1 MALRISI
8 LIVKENRMNN
18 SILSKSPA
26 LALTKKSISE
36 MPRVLLLMGLCSA
49 LMWPLSDAAATTSCF
64 GPNRYTRRPGPPQ
77 TFTETFQHCGIA
89 PCQLVVVNGNRNG
102 THRVTSASIS
112 LNGRQIIR
120 PRDLNQHVAR
130 IVRPVV
136 LEDNNQLT
144 IRLASRPGSFFTVS
158 VECVASPVVL
168 SAGPPG
174 VSLLNPTTLLSAFGI
189 LNSGTAAAENVQV
202 TAITLPDGTLT
213 SPTLPDN
220 LGTIPPGSSV
230 ILNADFTGGPF
241 TPRGTYALTVNG
253 TYTVGNSSFFFTLHV
268 PLIVPPAAPGSAT
281 VTSVTVESHSVSGA
295 PFPHQPPSF
304 DDEVNRPS
312 WTLPTAPFVPGT
324 PTATST
330 NVQTAARGRVRTPAF
345 PVVFLANRGLGLTS
359 ATSTI
364 PEPSG
369 ASGGGVIF
377 VSANFTAAY
386 STDGGTTFTQ
396 LDPSKIFPADA
407 VGFCCD
413 QIVQY
418 VPPIDRFIWLLQGNG
433 VRIASASPAD
443 IINSGGTAW
452 TYWNLTPDIFG
463 QTGFDYPD
471 LSVGNNYLYMS
482 WNAFGGNEGHQV
494 ARTSLAGL
502 QAGGTI
508 GIDYTNP
515 SDSPMASFAKLMQN
529 TLDEIFWAG
538 HNNNSNMRVFSLAEG
553 SNTYFW
559 RDIEISTFATFESI
573 SSTTPDGK
581 DWLTMLRDD
590 NVNFIIGATR
600 VSNQLWFAWTAGR
613 DSNFQQPHVEM
624 VTLDRNNNFN
634 VIQQVQIW
642 NNDYAFAYP
651 ALATNPCTGEV
662 GLSLMFGGNGNYE
675 NHVVGFWG
683 DFIVY
688 ATTASNVGTMRSG
701 DYVSIRQAP
710 VTDGNGTLFTA
721 FGYGL
726 NSVPPEIDIRYVL
739 FGRPANFC
747 IP

>member
-1 MALRISI
+1 MAPIG
-8 LIVKENRMNN
+8 
-18 SILSKSPA
+18 PQ
-26 LALTKKSISE
+26 
-36 MPRVLLLMGLCSA
+36 PPSA
-49 LMWPLSDAAATTSCF
+49 K
-64 GPNRYTRRPGPPQ
+64 G
-77 TFTETFQHCGIA
+77 
-89 PCQLVVVNGNRNG
+89 
-102 THRVTSASIS
+102 
-112 LNGRQIIR
+112 
-120 PRDLNQHVAR
+120 
-130 IVRPVV
+130 
-136 LEDNNQLT
+136 
-144 IRLASRPGSFFTVS
+144 
-158 VECVASPVVL
+158 
-168 SAGPPG
+168 
-174 VSLLNPTTLLSAFGI
+174 
-189 LNSGTAAAENVQV
+189 
-202 TAITLPDGTLT
+202 
-213 SPTLPDN
+213 
-220 LGTIPPGSSV
+220 
-230 ILNADFTGGPF
+230 
-241 TPRGTYALTVNG
+241 
-253 TYTVGNSSFFFTLHV
+253 
-268 PLIVPPAAPGSAT
+268 PAAP
-281 VTSVTVESHSVSGA
+281 V
-295 PFPHQPPSF
+295 
-304 DDEVNRPS
+304 
-312 WTLPTAPFVPGT
+312 L
-324 PTATST
+324 
-330 NVQTAARGRVRTPAF
+330 
-345 PVVFLANRGLGLTS
+345 FLQNNALGINGGLI
-359 ATSTI
+359 A
-364 PEPSG
+364 EPSG
-369 ASGGGVIF
+369 ASGGGVVF
-377 VSANFTAAY
+377 VSANWFAAY
-386 STDGGTTFTQ
+386 STDGGNTFTK
-396 LDPSKIFPADA
+396 LDPTTIFPADA

-443 IINSGGTAW
+443 IINSGSTAW

-463 QTGFDYPD
+463 QTVFDYPD

-482 WNAFGGNEGHQV
+482 WNADGENPGHQV

-515 SDSPMASFAKLMQN
+515 SDSPMASYAKLMQN